1 MRPQAWLAALMLIA
15 SPMLHAAEFS
25 PYTATYR
32 FNLDNK
38 LSGTATRVLEKRDNN
53 LWRYTFSANSAV
65 ATATEISDF
74 RFDGTAVKP
83 LGYQQK
89 RKVFFSKKNARVD
102 FDWATGKGSGHRDGK
117 SSVTYKLLPGT
128 VDALNMEIQF
138 RRDLKETG
146 KLAGPYALATP
157 KDISSLTFV
166 IEGKET
172 LQTPFGKLNTIRVS
186 RKHADPHRRT
196 TFWLAVDH
204 DYLPA
209 KVMQD
214 DDGSIYM
221 LELTK
226 YQPTGQSK

>member
-1 MRPQAWLAALMLIA
+1 MRLQAWLGVFLLTL
-15 SPMLHAAEFS
+15 SSLLHAAEFS

-53 LWRYTFSANSAV
+53 LWRYTFTATTAV
-65 ATATEISDF
+65 ASATETSDF
-74 RFDGTAVKP
+74 RFDGTSVKP

-102 FDWATGKGSGHRDGK
+102 FDWAAGKGTGTRDGK
-117 SSVTYKLLPGT
+117 SPANYKLQPGT

-157 KDISSLTFV
+157 KELTPLTFV
-166 IEGKET
+166 IEGKEV
-172 LQTPFGKLNTIRVS
+172 LQTPFGKLNTLRVS

-196 TFWLAVDH
+196 TFWLAVDY

-214 DDGSIYM
+214 DDGSIYL
-221 LELTK
+221 LELSK
-226 YQPTGQSK
+226 YQPAAKSK